1 MYFNNG
7 LLLMVVLIFMLYNV
21 GVPKFYIK
29 HNYFQN
35 YYLYT
40 HYVMLTNKY
49 SFKPNFV
56 LFL

>member
-1 MYFNNG
+1 
-7 LLLMVVLIFMLYNV
+7 MVVLIFMLYNV